1 MNHIKQR
8 HFAGILSCIGYGLL
22 CGAVTG
28 AVIFLFKL
36 AAKQAEHLS
45 RQLYGL
51 ARLSPLFILLIF
63 ALLFAFGAA
72 MVYLHKKVPEAKGGG
87 IPRSEGVL
95 RGILT
100 FRWLPTLL
108 ATVGGS
114 LLSYL
119 GGLPLGTEG
128 PAVLIGTSLG
138 KMCSGKAGAR
148 SRYVMTGGAGA
159 GFAVATGAP
168 LSGIL
173 FAMEEIHKRVT
184 PLLLLTVS
192 VSVLSATYLN
202 RLLCSAFSLSPNML
216 HLPSLSGFEMN
227 HVGWL
232 LGMGILTA
240 LAVALFDRSIA
251 LVRAFAQKHQKHLT
265 PKVKIFAVFALT
277 GILGLFLADGIYSGH
292 DVILEAVEN
301 HFGLGLLFLLFA
313 VRLVMM
319 LMVTDSGTTGGI
331 FIPTLAIGALA
342 GAIIAKLFVMCGM
355 EPQLYASVVLLS
367 MCAFIGG
374 TLRAPLTAAVLFVEL
389 TGQFVDVF
397 YGAVVIFTV
406 NCITE
411 LLNQEPFYDIALG
424 RMVHTQNEGR
434 TPVIC
439 HFEAKVSPNAFAV
452 GKPARNLMWPACT
465 IILSITRAE
474 SDLEDMDRDGEKTL
488 RAGDRLVIR
497 ARCYDVAEVKQQL
510 TDLLGKDSPI
520 REISE

>member
-1 MNHIKQR
+1 MNHPKHR
-8 HFAGILSCIGYGLL
+8 HLTTILPCVGYGLL

-28 AVIFLFKL
+28 VAIFLFKL
-36 AAKQAEHLS
+36 AARQAEHLS
-45 RQLYGL
+45 HRLYAL
-51 ARLSPLFILLIF
+51 ASVSPLFLILIF
-63 ALLFAFGAA
+63 AVLAVFAAA
-72 MVYLHKKVPEAKGGG
+72 MVCIHKKVPEARGGG

-95 RGILT
+95 RGVLS
-100 FRWLPTLL
+100 FRWLQILL
-108 ATVGGS
+108 ATLGGS

-138 KMCSGKAGAR
+138 KMCSGKAGAH

-173 FAMEEIHKRVT
+173 FAMEELHKRIT

-192 VSVLSATYLN
+192 VSVLGATYVN
-202 RLLCSAFSLSPNML
+202 RLLCSAFSLSPNL
-216 HLPSLSGFEMN
+216 FHLPALSGFEMN

-232 LGMGILTA
+232 LVMGIFVA

-251 LVRAFAQKHQKHLT
+251 LLGAFTQKHQKLLT
-265 PKVKIFAVFALT
+265 SRVKIFAVFAMT

-292 DVILEAVEN
+292 DIILKVTEN
-301 HFGLGLLFLLFA
+301 HLGLGMLVLLFG
-313 VRLVMM
+313 VRLLMM

-342 GAIIAKLFVMCGM
+342 GSIVARVF
-355 EPQLYASVVLLS
+355 VLLGMDPRLFAS
-367 MCAFIGG
+367 MVLLGMCAFVGG

-389 TGQFVDVF
+389 TGQFVDIF
-397 YGAVVIFTV
+397 YVAVVIFTV

-411 LLNQEPFYDIALG
+411 LFGHKPFYDIALDK
-424 RMVHTQNEGR
+424 MISAQNQGK
-434 TPVIC
+434 TPTIC
-439 HFEAKVSPNAFAV
+439 HFEATVSPNAFAV

-465 IILSITRAE
+465 ILLSITRAE

-488 RAGDRLVIR
+488 HAGDRLIIR
-497 ARCYDVAEVKQQL
+497 ARCYDAAEVKQQL
-510 TDLLGKDSPI
+510 ADLLGQEFPI
-520 REISE
+520 REINL